1 MTGADKLTTMDD
13 RHRGRTLTRRPPTR
27 ICLERAPLSRIY
39 LPIAALFFLLG
50 FDTARAEGTMPDLH
64 KLDRPEIL
72 RFIFYP
78 RQTERTPPP
87 AGTQDIDFS
96 MADNVRIGC
105 RLHRAGKYEPVI
117 LYFHGNGET
126 VADYDDIGPFYT
138 GQNLNLLICNYR
150 GYGWSG
156 GTPSV
161 GGMISDGRAIYRKA
175 REWLAQNGWTGNFL
189 IMGRSLGS
197 ASAID
202 LAAEYGAEIDGLIIE
217 SGFAETIPLAAKLG
231 VDLAAMD
238 LTEEDGFN
246 NIRKI
251 ESVTKPTLILHGQ
264 RDTLIPLG
272 QAQKLHAAAGAKY
285 KELQIVPGADHN
297 SVIMTGGRLYFETIR
312 RFADKA
318 AGTEQNRWRNNR

>member
-1 MTGADKLTTMDD
+1 V
-13 RHRGRTLTRRPPTR
+13 
-27 ICLERAPLSRIY
+27 
-39 LPIAALFFLLG
+39 
-50 FDTARAEGTMPDLH
+50 PDLH

-78 RQTERTPPP
+78 RPTARTPPP
-87 AGTQDIDFS
+87 PGAQDIDFS
-96 MADNVRIGC
+96 VADDVRIGC
-105 RLHRAGKYEPVI
+105 RLHRAEKDQPVI

-126 VADYDDIGPFYT
+126 VADYDDIGPFYA
-138 GQNLNLLICNYR
+138 GQNLNLLICDYR

-161 GGMISDGRAIYRKA
+161 GGMISDGRAIYREA
-175 REWLAQNGWTGNFL
+175 REWLAQNGWAGSFL
-189 IMGRSLGS
+189 VMGRSLGS

-202 LAAEYGAEIDGLIIE
+202 LAAEHNAEIDGLIIE
-217 SGFAETIPLAAKLG
+217 SGFAETVPLAANLG
-231 VDLAAMD
+231 VDLTAMG

-251 ESVTKPTLILHGQ
+251 ESVTKPILILHGQ

-318 AGTEQNRWRNNR
+318 AGAEQPRRRGNR